1 MKQTVKTSRAAGQ
14 LEKMFRE
21 LNKHYFAGKLPEPII
36 SLKKTPSAYGHIT
49 CSKVWQAGGE
59 NKYEINISSATL
71 DRPIE
76 ETASTLLHEMVHEY
90 CMETGIKD
98 TSNNGVYHNRRFK
111 EQAEAHGLTVDH
123 HEKYGWTITSPSEE
137 LLDFIIFQGWQG
149 YPDGRAA
156 GMVGY
161 GRHRSRQQITRQQSD
176 RSAETSQGKE
186 QHPAV
191 GMSQV
196 RYYHPEHQGSAGH
209 LCGLHGTVREGRLIT
224 AGQRARARV
233 RVVLYIKS
241 QETPH

>member
-21 LNKHYFAGKLPEPII
+21 LNKHYFAGRLPEPII

-137 LLDFIIFQGWQG
+137 LLDFIIFQGWQDIQMG
-149 YPDGRAA
+149 ERLAWSDMA
-156 GMVGY
+156 G
-161 GRHRSRQQITRQQSD
+161 RQQGTRQQSD
-176 RSAETSQGKE
+176 RRAETSQGKE

-191 GMSQV
+191 GMPQV
-196 RYYHPEHQGSAGH
+196 RYHHPEHQGRAGH
-209 LCGLHGTVREGRLIT
+209 LCGLHGAVREG
-224 AGQRARARV
+224 
-233 RVVLYIKS
+233 
-241 QETPH
+241 